1 MNGEHVLTDNRSKQI
16 FSVKKIYTKNKKLVP
31 VPYRYLIS
39 SVSPRSWLASTAV
52 VAVAAGVYENF
63 FLPVLSLRGGKIIA
77 LKKVLKKMKALKE
90 MKFFQKLLGQE
101 KEPIF
106 LT

>member
-77 LKKVLKKMKALKE
+77 LKKVMKKMKA
-90 MKFFQKLLGQE
+90 F
-101 KEPIF
+101 
-106 LT
+106 